1 MVVALVHFAPRPVSL
16 VWRPHTILSCRHVRS
31 WAGDVGQYTEADLVE
46 ELSPG
51 QSEAHHSS
59 EDDGE
64 DDELEEVAAARL
76 G

>member
-1 MVVALVHFAPRPVSL
+1 MALVHFVPRPVSL
-16 VWRPHTILSCRHVRS
+16 VWRPHTILRS
-31 WAGDVGQYTEADLVE
+31 WTGDVGQYTEADLVE

>member
-1 MVVALVHFAPRPVSL
+1 
-16 VWRPHTILSCRHVRS
+16 
-31 WAGDVGQYTEADLVE
+31 VGQYTEADLVE

-51 QSEAHHSS
+51 QIDAHHSS
-59 EDDGE
+59 DDDGE